1 MRANVPIA
9 RGGRPLDGG
18 AAAVEFALLLP
29 LFVMLVF
36 GIISGGFTFDRWISV
51 TQSAREASRFAAT
64 YPVDPSNMNQWYL
77 DVANTAA
84 EGAGITIG
92 TTDPTTYFICVAFRR
107 STTETAVAPLDGLA
121 TYGTLATASGNC
133 NGSTVDE
140 NRVEVLI
147 KRSSTFDWVLGG
159 STLAVT
165 GSNTSRYEP
174 RLA

>member
-9 RGGRPLDGG
+9 RGGRPLDAG

-36 GIISGGFTFDRWISV
+36 GIISGGFTFDRWIGV

-84 EGAGITIG
+84 EGAGKPAG
-92 TTDPTTYFICVAFRR
+92 SLRPPWARYNCDRR
-107 STTETAVAPLDGLA
+107 AGLQPRA
-121 TYGTLATASGNC
+121 AGLSATACPCSSSSVNVKS
-133 NGSTVDE
+133 GST
-140 NRVEVLI
+140 
-147 KRSSTFDWVLGG
+147 
-159 STLAVT
+159 AC
-165 GSNTSRYEP
+165 SRY
-174 RLA
+174 AA

>member
-1 MRANVPIA
+1 MSANSPTARDCRAF
-9 RGGRPLDGG
+9 DDG

-36 GIISGGFTFDRWISV
+36 GIISGGFTFDRWIGV

-107 STTETAVAPLDGLA
+107 SSTETAAAPPDGMA
-121 TYGTLATASGNC
+121 TYGTLSTASGSC
-133 NGSTVDE
+133 DGSTVDE

-147 KRSSTFDWVLGG
+147 KRSSAFDWVLGG

-174 RLA
+174 RLT